1 MKGPVTIQQWTCLML
16 AMLCAVIPF
25 LAGAAATSTV
35 TIKVKV
41 VQKPCTINAG
51 KPIEVDFGEV
61 MTTKVDGHNY
71 RTRVNYTLKCN
82 TNSVLK
88 MQVKGTGA
96 AFDSK
101 LLQTTKAG
109 LGIKVQ
115 LGSKL
120 EPANSWLYF
129 YAIPQSEPELWVVPV
144 KQNGVT
150 LSGGEFM
157 AGATMLVD
165 YA

>member
-1 MKGPVTIQQWTCLML
+1 MKGRATMQQRTCLAL
-16 AMLCAVIPF
+16 ATLCAVMPL

-61 MTTKVDGHNY
+61 MTTQVDGNNY

-82 TNSVLK
+82 SSPWVKL
-88 MQVKGTGA
+88 QVKGTGA
-96 AFDSK
+96 AFDTK

-109 LGIKVQ
+109 LGIQMQ
-115 LGSKL
+115 LGSNL
-120 EPANSWLYF
+120 LPVNSWRNF
-129 YAIPQSEPELWVVPV
+129 YGGFKEPDLWVVPV
-144 KQNGVT
+144 KQSGVT
-150 LSGGEFM
+150 LSGGEFT

-165 YA
+165 YQ